1 MMTRLSL
8 LFVAIAATS
17 CGGPAAQTLRPGD
30 PSYARAV
37 GERCSAGDGN
47 PQPLVVDWRPEARA
61 DLEVAMRRGVAVVAY
76 DCASLR
82 VLADCTLDGGYG
94 FVGVSLK
101 GQTLHLATAD
111 EIKANLPAGIV
122 AATFGSEIERGA
134 SIDVELSIV
143 GKQMS
148 TVADGHVGQLRGRC
162 GGATHLVRAVTTG
175 AFSLATQTSA
185 NVDAELGV
193 VGVSGR
199 TAGKSEKTVQQQ
211 DGDRAACA
219 AATPDATSPPAGCAA
234 PLRLDLVALG
244 AAPVV
249 APAAPAG
256 GIAAAMGQGFTPA
269 PSESGSCP
277 FGLVWS
283 GGACRAPRED
293 LPRKCDAHDPGDCQ
307 RQCDL
312 GDGAS
317 CNELGF
323 AHMVGKKVGLDR
335 RRAYDLFERACGLGD
350 LHGCNN
356 QGAILISYDRLPY
369 DQLDRAVRLFD
380 DTCAKEPT
388 LCTNRAVMLRDG
400 VHARVDKTRAAELFS
415 RACVGGNASACHDLA
430 LAYDEGVGVG
440 RDVARATELELQ
452 ACHGGHMHSCTVTGA
467 KYLYGTGVAKDEVA
481 AVSYFRRGCDGGN
494 LWGCGMVG
502 LSMWEGLGGL
512 RRDPATGR
520 RRMEEA
526 CERGSNDSC
535 ALLGLVLKTTG
546 DVAGSRPW
554 LRRACDG
561 GLTDHCE

>member
-1 MMTRLSL
+1 
-8 LFVAIAATS
+8 
-17 CGGPAAQTLRPGD
+17 
-30 PSYARAV
+30 
-37 GERCSAGDGN
+37 
-47 PQPLVVDWRPEARA
+47 
-61 DLEVAMRRGVAVVAY
+61 
-76 DCASLR
+76 
-82 VLADCTLDGGYG
+82 
-94 FVGVSLK
+94 
-101 GQTLHLATAD
+101 
-111 EIKANLPAGIV
+111 
-122 AATFGSEIERGA
+122 
-134 SIDVELSIV
+134 
-143 GKQMS
+143 
-148 TVADGHVGQLRGRC
+148 
-162 GGATHLVRAVTTG
+162 
-175 AFSLATQTSA
+175 
-185 NVDAELGV
+185 
-193 VGVSGR
+193 
-199 TAGKSEKTVQQQ
+199 
-211 DGDRAACA
+211 
-219 AATPDATSPPAGCAA
+219 
-234 PLRLDLVALG
+234 
-244 AAPVV
+244 
-249 APAAPAG
+249 
-256 GIAAAMGQGFTPA
+256 
-269 PSESGSCP
+269 
-277 FGLVWS
+277 
-283 GGACRAPRED
+283 
-293 LPRKCDAHDPGDCQ
+293 
-307 RQCDL
+307 
-312 GDGAS
+312 
-317 CNELGF
+317 
-323 AHMVGKKVGLDR
+323 MVGKKVGLDR